1 MAMLIQELGGAI
13 RKGRIAR
20 GWTQARL
27 AQAAGLS
34 RNTLNRL
41 ENGLFPDLGV
51 KKAEAILEKL
61 GMKLV
66 VEPLSS
72 KAKEPDFIGMACTTA
87 SVSFKEVLT
96 PEELVHA
103 LLSGKP
109 APGKE
114 AHFVVLIE
122 EAPAPLLGGLIEQV
136 SKWAKP
142 GKVEKN
148 LAKIA
153 DQLGVSLRGDVWPKI
168 A

>member
-1 MAMLIQELGGAI
+1 MLIQELG
-13 RKGRIAR
+13 RVVRRGRIER

-27 AQAAGLS
+27 AEEAGLS

-51 KKAEAILEKL
+51 RKAEAILEKL
-61 GMKLV
+61 EMKLV
-66 VEPLSS
+66 VEPAAP
-72 KAKEPDFIGMACTTA
+72 KAKQPDFIGMACTTA
-87 SVSFKEVLT
+87 SVSFKEMLT

-109 APGKE
+109 APTKE
-114 AHFVVLIE
+114 AHLITLIE
-122 EAPAPLLGGLIEQV
+122 EAPTSLLSGLIQQV
-136 SKWAKP
+136 SGWTKA

-153 DQLGVSLRGDVWPKI
+153 DQLGVTVRSDAWPKT

>member
-1 MAMLIQELGGAI
+1 MLIQELGRAI

-51 KKAEAILEKL
+51 KKAEAILQKL
-61 GMKLV
+61 GMELV
-66 VEPLSS
+66 VEPMTR
-72 KAKEPDFIGMACTTA
+72 KARHPDFIGMASTTA
-87 SVSFKEVLT
+87 SVSFKETLT
-96 PEELVHA
+96 PDELVHA

-109 APGKE
+109 TPGKE
-114 AHFVVLIE
+114 AHFIALIE
-122 EAPAPLLGGLIEQV
+122 EAPPTLLSGLIRQV
-136 SKWAKP
+136 GKWVKA

-153 DQLGVSLRGDVWPKI
+153 KQLGVTIRGEAWPKT

>member
-1 MAMLIQELGGAI
+1 MVIQELG
-13 RKGRIAR
+13 RSVRRERIAR

-34 RNTLNRL
+34 RNTLNLL

-61 GMKLV
+61 GMELV
-66 VEPLSS
+66 VEPIGA
-72 KAKEPDFIGMACTTA
+72 KAKQPDFIGMACTNA
-87 SVSFKEVLT
+87 SVSFKETLT
-96 PEELVHA
+96 PDELVHA

-109 APGKE
+109 APNKE
-114 AHFVVLIE
+114 AHFIALIE
-122 EAPAPLLGGLIEQV
+122 EAPASLLSGLIQQV
-136 SKWAKP
+136 GKWAKA

-153 DQLGVSLRGDVWPKI
+153 QQLGVTIRDEAWPKT